1 MRHSSYLYVWHGRDL
16 PFISPRGLRSDQYP
30 ETDTILGTNV
40 LQDISYKVQPY
51 NTTSQYSVPLS
62 THNEE
67 HTRLLQKLERS
78 SGKWDT
84 THPRHRLLTA
94 LHGYT
99 RYKDKNL
106 AEVDRLRNLYKNVPK
121 RQRTV

>member
-1 MRHSSYLYVWHGRDL
+1 M
-16 PFISPRGLRSDQYP
+16 
-30 ETDTILGTNV
+30 
-40 LQDISYKVQPY
+40 QDISYKVEPY
-51 NTTSQYSVPLS
+51 NTTTSQYKVPLS
-62 THNEE
+62 TQNEE
-67 HTRLLQKLERS
+67 HARLLQKLERS

-106 AEVDRLRNLYKNVPK
+106 AEVDRWRNLYKNVPK